1 MKKII
6 TFCGHTD
13 FQGTKEHELLFLDIL
28 EKEIGNCSADMYLG
42 GYGGF
47 DEFAYQCCLKFKK
60 QHDNISLIFVTP
72 YITESYQENYLNL
85 YSKKYDYILYP
96 EIESRPLRFAI
107 TYRNR
112 YMVEK
117 ADLVIA
123 FINHTWGGAYET
135 FKYAKR
141 KGKTIFNIGKI

>member
-6 TFCGHTD
+6 TFCGHAD
-13 FQGTKEHELLFLDIL
+13 FQGTKEQELLLLDIL

-47 DEFAYQCCLKFKK
+47 DEFAYLCCLKFKK

-72 YITESYQENYLNL
+72 YITEYFQHNYLNL
-85 YSKKYDYILYP
+85 YSKKYDCILYP
-96 EIESRPLRFAI
+96 NIESKPLRFAI

-123 FINHTWGGAYET
+123 FINHTWGDAYKT
-135 FKYAKR
+135 YLYAKR
-141 KGKTIFNIGKI
+141 KGKRILNIGKI